1 MFAKVSPCFYHN
13 IAWKFCIFL
22 VISEIHVFLLLCA
35 MVQCCMSVAR
45 LACVLIHLGHLP
57 WPKKYSVFF
66 VLFFSLC
73 FPFVIKHGT
82 TFEAGGMERDQ

>member
-57 WPKKYSVFF
+57 WPKKIFSIFCAFFFSVFSF
-66 VLFFSLC
+66 C
-73 FPFVIKHGT
+73 YKAWNYI
-82 TFEAGGMERDQ
+82 